1 MSEPLEVCCPCCD
14 ARLSV
19 DPETGAV
26 LFHAQPK
33 ISEKI
38 SLEDAVKQE
47 EARRGEAGARLQQA
61 FDERHRQEGLLEKK
75 FREAQKRAELDPDK
89 PRSPFDLD

>member
-1 MSEPLEVCCPCCD
+1 MSKPLEVRCPCCE

-26 LFHAQPK
+26 LFHEQPK
-33 ISEKI
+33 ISEKV
-38 SLEDAVKQE
+38 SLEEAVQQE
-47 EARRGEAGARLQQA
+47 ETRREEAGTRLQEA
-61 FDERHRQEGLLEKK
+61 FEERRRQQDTLEKK
-75 FREAQKRAELDPDK
+75 FREAQKRAEHDPDK